1 MLRTPTLWKY
11 TTREVQRRPGRTL
24 MTLAGIVIGVAS
36 VVATIATTRAT
47 RRSYRAMHEAVGGRA
62 ALEVVAPGGGGFDP
76 SAVYEAV
83 GKLND
88 VEAAVGVIQARAG
101 LVGEGGITPVLV
113 LGADPERDR
122 AARTFRVTAGRGLG
136 DEGVLLEENFARQHH
151 CEVGTRVKLG
161 TLSGLAEVPVVG
173 LLEARGPALFNG
185 GAFVLMPLT
194 TAQRLFGLPGQVN
207 SVQLVLEEDADPRRV
222 EEEVRGR
229 LPAGLV
235 VQTTGERAALG
246 REGITSIEQ
255 ALDTLSVVSLVG
267 GAFVILNSFLMNLGE
282 RRRQLAI
289 LRALGTTRR
298 QVTRLLLREAVLLGG
313 AGTVLG
319 MGAGVLLAQGL
330 VRMEEQ
336 LLGVKLPPLRLSV
349 QPFLLALLLGPGMA
363 LAATV
368 VPAWRAGRRSPLEAM
383 LPRRSTPE
391 PHEAHAGWANYL
403 GVVAAGLAVF
413 FALGSGRLWP
423 AAPSADVMP
432 LVLTVLLVGTV
443 LALPLILGPLLGLT
457 RRLLRRPFG
466 IEGVIALRQLERQ
479 RTRTVLTTGVLFI
492 GLMVSVGFGNTLLN
506 NIRDIDIWF
515 HNTIPADF
523 LLRRTLPDTGT
534 LSSAALPEEI
544 LTQVRALDGVDPAVG
559 RLTFVQAVAAG
570 QPFILIARD
579 FLPGRPLPLA
589 LVEGTEEEVRR
600 GLRRGEV
607 AGGTA
612 LARRAGGGVGD
623 EIVVRTRQGETALR
637 VAAVIKEYT
646 AGGMGLYLDWEKAQ
660 SLLALP
666 GIHGLEVYARP
677 GEVDRAEKALRA
689 LAASQGLLVQSNAEV
704 QALVSD
710 NIKSVEGF
718 LWVLVALLLVVASL
732 GIVNTLTMNIH
743 EQTREL
749 GVLRAVGMRRF
760 QVATV
765 VLAQAVAL
773 GVLSVL
779 PGVVGGI
786 GMAYLMNV
794 ATHPLVGHVIA
805 FRLNPGFV
813 AGCAAV
819 ALAVAVLASLLPARR
834 AARLHVIQALH
845 YE

>member
-62 ALEVVAPGGGGFDP
+62 ALEVVLPGGGGFDP
-76 SAVYEAV
+76 SAVYKAV
-83 GKLND
+83 RGLD
-88 VEAAVGVIQARAG
+88 GVEAAVGVIQERAG
-101 LVGEGGITPVLV
+101 LVGKEGVTPVLV

-136 DEGVLLEENFARQHH
+136 NEGVLLVENFARQHH
-151 CEVGTRVKLG
+151 CEVGARVKLG
-161 TLSGLAEVPVVG
+161 TLSGLRQLPVVG

-267 GAFVILNSFLMNLGE
+267 GAFVILNSFLMNLG

-368 VPAWRAGRRSPLEAM
+368 VPAWRAGRR
-383 LPRRSTPE
+383 PR
-391 PHEAHAGWANYL
+391 
-403 GVVAAGLAVF
+403 
-413 FALGSGRLWP
+413 
-423 AAPSADVMP
+423 
-432 LVLTVLLVGTV
+432 
-443 LALPLILGPLLGLT
+443 
-457 RRLLRRPFG
+457 
-466 IEGVIALRQLERQ
+466 LER
-479 RTRTVLTTGVLFI
+479 
-492 GLMVSVGFGNTLLN
+492 
-506 NIRDIDIWF
+506 
-515 HNTIPADF
+515 
-523 LLRRTLPDTGT
+523 
-534 LSSAALPEEI
+534 
-544 LTQVRALDGVDPAVG
+544 
-559 RLTFVQAVAAG
+559 
-570 QPFILIARD
+570 
-579 FLPGRPLPLA
+579 
-589 LVEGTEEEVRR
+589 
-600 GLRRGEV
+600 
-607 AGGTA
+607 
-612 LARRAGGGVGD
+612 
-623 EIVVRTRQGETALR
+623 
-637 VAAVIKEYT
+637 
-646 AGGMGLYLDWEKAQ
+646 
-660 SLLALP
+660 
-666 GIHGLEVYARP
+666 
-677 GEVDRAEKALRA
+677 
-689 LAASQGLLVQSNAEV
+689 
-704 QALVSD
+704 
-710 NIKSVEGF
+710 
-718 LWVLVALLLVVASL
+718 
-732 GIVNTLTMNIH
+732 
-743 EQTREL
+743 
-749 GVLRAVGMRRF
+749 
-760 QVATV
+760 
-765 VLAQAVAL
+765 
-773 GVLSVL
+773 
-779 PGVVGGI
+779 
-786 GMAYLMNV
+786 
-794 ATHPLVGHVIA
+794 
-805 FRLNPGFV
+805 
-813 AGCAAV
+813 
-819 ALAVAVLASLLPARR
+819 
-834 AARLHVIQALH
+834 
-845 YE
+845 